1 MPAMWTALSGPDPP
15 STLLFQPM
23 PAACLPSAK
32 GGATVTKRLHRRSQG
47 TGEIRKMGNV
57 WKIRYQLNGR
67 RVQESSG
74 STRRADA
81 VRLLN
86 LRLGQIAEGRL
97 HADAAGFRW
106 ADLERIILDEHKLHR
121 SYEKVERHT
130 RRHLHRCLHNCR
142 VQTIDYA
149 RLLRYKNDRLAEGA
163 SPSTVRYELSLI
175 RTGLVVAHKAGLV
188 DSVPPLP
195 SLKVENVK
203 TGFFEP
209 EDYAALLAH
218 LPERV
223 KPVVSFLFYSG
234 WRRNEVLSRQWRHV
248 DFDAGVIQL
257 DPGETKSGKG
267 RTLPFAALPPL
278 RDLLGAQWEYT
289 KAVELRTGQVV
300 PWIFHREGKPIISIR
315 QAWRTAC
322 KKAGLIGKIPHDFRR
337 TAIRNLVRAGVPEKV
352 AMALSGHETRSV
364 FDRYNITS
372 GDDLHEA
379 IERLAAFHQTRTAKS
394 KGHLRYPQGPKT
406 TKTPRNSEGFAMEAR
421 GIEPRSEPRSEAALR
436 A

>member
-1 MPAMWTALSGPDPP
+1 M
-15 STLLFQPM
+15 
-23 PAACLPSAK
+23 
-32 GGATVTKRLHRRSQG
+32 TKRLHRRSQG

-97 HADAAGFRW
+97 HVDAAGFRW

-130 RRHLHRCLHNCR
+130 RRHLHRCFHNCR

-149 RLLRYKNDRLAEGA
+149 RLLRYKNDRLAENA

-175 RTGLVVAHKAGLV
+175 RTGLVVAYKAGLV
-188 DSVPPLP
+188 GTVPPLP
-195 SLKVENVK
+195 NLKVENVK

-223 KPVVSFLFYSG
+223 QPVVSFLYYSG

-248 DFDAGVIQL
+248 DFDAGIIQL

-267 RTLPFAALPPL
+267 RTLPFAALPAPGPAG
-278 RDLLGAQWEYT
+278 RSVGIHHSCRAP
-289 KAVELRTGQVV
+289 KRPGRTMDIPQRRPADHLDPPSLAHSLQEGR
-300 PWIFHREGKPIISIR
+300 PHREDPTRLPPDRHPKPGSGRGARKGGDGPERSRNPIGVRSLQHRRR
-315 QAWRTAC
+315 QRS
-322 KKAGLIGKIPHDFRR
+322 PRR
-337 TAIRNLVRAGVPEKV
+337 
-352 AMALSGHETRSV
+352 
-364 FDRYNITS
+364 
-372 GDDLHEA
+372 
-379 IERLAAFHQTRTAKS
+379 HQTP
-394 KGHLRYPQGPKT
+394 GGLP
-406 TKTPRNSEGFAMEAR
+406 
-421 GIEPRSEPRSEAALR
+421 
-436 A
+436 